1 MIYYFMK
8 LLSKKNFFI
17 NLVWKYKIY
26 LVLFRIFNL
35 KKLYR
40 NYLWFNV
47 DYSIGVVWKFV
58 WIVFFSIYFSK

>member
-8 LLSKKNFFI
+8 LLSKKIFFI